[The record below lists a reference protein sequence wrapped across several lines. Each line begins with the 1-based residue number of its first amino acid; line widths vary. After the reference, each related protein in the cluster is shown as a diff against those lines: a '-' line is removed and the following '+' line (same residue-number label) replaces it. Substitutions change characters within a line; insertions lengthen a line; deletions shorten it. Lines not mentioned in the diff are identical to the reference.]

1 MIDIARVKAVIKED
15 ILIKR
20 LELEDITPEEIE
32 DNTPLFGEGLGLDS
46 VEALDVV
53 AGIEQIFGVKLQGIS
68 PEEFKKHLYSV
79 ETLAQFVVH
88 KGDNQEAS

>member
-1 MIDIARVKAVIKED
+1 MVDIARIKQVIKED
-15 ILIKR
+15 ILINR

-32 DNTPLFGEGLGLDS
+32 DNTPLFGTGLGLDS

-68 PEEFKKHLYSV
+68 PAEFKKHLYSV
-79 ETLAQFVVH
+79 ETLAQFVVD
-88 KGDNQEAS
+88 KGGNAEK

>member
-1 MIDIARVKAVIKED
+1 MSDIEKIKQVIKED

-20 LELEDITPEEIE
+20 LELEDITAEEIE

-53 AGIEQIFGVKLQGIS
+53 AGLEQSFGVKLQGVS
-68 PEEFKKHLYSV
+68 PKEFQKHLYSV
-79 ETLAQFVVH
+79 ETIAQYVVA
-88 KGDNQEAS
+88 KDGKIIA

>member
-1 MIDIARVKAVIKED
+1 MTDLEKIIQVIKED

-20 LELEDITPEEIE
+20 LELEDVSVEDIE

-53 AGIEQIFGVKLQGIS
+53 AGLEQFFGIKLQGVS
-68 PEEFKKHLYSV
+68 PQEFQKHLYSV
-79 ETLAQFVVH
+79 ETIAQYVVS
-88 KGDNQEAS
+88 KGGKLIA

>member
-1 MIDIARVKAVIKED
+1 MIDISKIKQIIKED
-15 ILIKR
+15 ILINR

-53 AGIEQIFGVKLQGIS
+53 AGIEQLFGVKLQGVS
-68 PEEFKKHLYSV
+68 PQEFQRHLYSV
-79 ETLAQFVVH
+79 ETLAQFVVN
-88 KGDNQEAS
+88 KGGNLIST